1 MEIRSLMT
9 DNLVQPLRSNKL
21 PLAARAHQYL
31 RGLFEDGT
39 FQPGEQLPSQNDLA
53 AQLGI
58 SRATL
63 REALLNLEQEGAI
76 IRRHGVGTFV
86 APSYRHHLQGGLE
99 QLESILEM
107 AARQGMQLT
116 VDALAV
122 EEKIAD
128 QKLAHL
134 LQIETGT
141 AVTSVERVLTAEGTP
156 VAYMYDVAPVA
167 ILAPSDID
175 ETFQGSVLDLLRQK
189 PGIQIGQ
196 VDANIVAVNADAYL
210 TERLSV
216 KQRQALLLM
225 EETLFDMEGQVV
237 EFSRNYFVPDLVQFH
252 VVRRAQ

>member
-1 MEIRSLMT
+1 MT

-86 APSYRHHLQGGLE
+86 APSYGNQLEGGLE

-107 AARQGMQLT
+107 AARQSMQLA
-116 VDALAV
+116 VDALKV
-122 EEKIAD
+122 EKKTAD
-128 QKLAHL
+128 QELAHL
-134 LQIETGT
+134 LQIEPGT
-141 AVTSVERVLTAEGTP
+141 AVTSVQRVLTAEGAS
-156 VAYMYDVAPVA
+156 VAYMHDVAPVA

-189 PGIQIGQ
+189 TGIQIDQ

-225 EETLFDMEGQVV
+225 EETLFDLEGQVV
-237 EFSRNYFVPDLVQFH
+237 EFSRNYFVPEFFRFH
-252 VVRRAQ
+252 VIRR

>member
-1 MEIRSLMT
+1 MT

-31 RGLFEDGT
+31 RALFEDGT

-86 APSYRHHLQGGLE
+86 APSYGNQLEGGLE

-107 AARQGMQLT
+107 AARQSMQLA
-116 VDALAV
+116 VDALKV
-122 EEKIAD
+122 EKKTAD
-128 QKLAHL
+128 QELAHL
-134 LQIETGT
+134 LQIEPGT
-141 AVTSVERVLTAEGTP
+141 AVTSVQRVLTAEGAS
-156 VAYMYDVAPVA
+156 VAYMHDVAPVA

-225 EETLFDMEGQVV
+225 EETLFDLEGQVV
-237 EFSRNYFVPDLVQFH
+237 EFSRNYFVPEFFRFH
-252 VVRRAQ
+252 VIRR

>member
-1 MEIRSLMT
+1 MT

-86 APSYRHHLQGGLE
+86 APSYGNQLEGGLE

-107 AARQGMQLT
+107 AARQSMQLA
-116 VDALAV
+116 VDALKV
-122 EEKIAD
+122 EKKTAD
-128 QKLAHL
+128 QELAHL
-134 LQIETGT
+134 LQIEPGT
-141 AVTSVERVLTAEGTP
+141 AVTSVQRVLTAEGAS
-156 VAYMYDVAPVA
+156 VAYMHDVAPVA

-189 PGIQIGQ
+189 PGIQIDQ

-210 TERLSV
+210 AERLSV

-237 EFSRNYFVPDLVQFH
+237 EFSRNYFVPEFFRFH
-252 VVRRAQ
+252 VIRR